1 MANNQE
7 ILTYFNY
14 AIYTVNFLT
23 IIGSLLSFLIFSR
36 KAFERSTI
44 GIYCKSVAIYDL
56 FVIFNLSV
64 GIASIVMKSRSLILV
79 IEVVCKITSFLLS
92 TFSPMSAWILVA
104 FSLDQLITVSLTKRF
119 LFFKKKSFQYTIL
132 IGLFIFHCL
141 IYSPVP
147 YLSGLHNITTSENSS
162 LTTCGNNSIVFPII
176 ILFEGFILPLV
187 ILFILTVIII
197 RYLAMSRSK
206 INIVPRLKSSES
218 LRNVSSAANMKNH
231 RRVNDLKYAFN
242 SVILNIIHIVF
253 SSPLYILGSLP
264 ISALDYELVNI
275 IGYLLFSLNFALHFG
290 VHFCVNSIFRNEFLI
305 LIRIRQH

>member
-64 GIASIVMKSRSLILV
+64 GIASILMKSRSLILE

-119 LFFKKKSFQYTIL
+119 LFFKKQPFQYTIL

-147 YLSGLHNITTSENSS
+147 YLSGLHNITTNENSS

-197 RYLAMSRSK
+197 RYLAMTRSK
-206 INIVPRLKSSES
+206 INNVPRLKKTSES
-218 LRNVSSAANMKNH
+218 LPNVTSTSNMKNH
-231 RRVNDLKYAFN
+231 RRVNDFKYAFN

-264 ISALDYELVNI
+264 INALDYELVNI
-275 IGYLLFSLNFALHFG
+275 IGYLLFSINFALHFG
-290 VHFCVNSIFRNEFLI
+290 VHFCVNSIFRKEFLI
-305 LIRIRQH
+305 LFRF